1 VDPFAADVLI
11 CGAGPTGLMLAGELG
26 LAGVSTIVLERLAEP
41 MQQSRA
47 LGFSARAIE
56 EFDQRGLLPRFGP
69 FETIPVGHF
78 GGLSIDFTVL
88 EGGSYGARGIPQSR
102 TEAILAEWATGLG
115 ADLRRQH
122 ELVGLQADSN
132 GVTAEVKTPHGTR
145 RLRARYLVG
154 CDGSRSTVRE
164 LAGIEFRGTDPVI
177 EMWLAD
183 VRGPKLRPRFSGE
196 RVPGGMV
203 MVLPAGPD
211 VFRVGVYERKTG
223 PRHSDQPPSFGEVA
237 DAFERLTGE
246 DIHDAEPLWVS
257 WFTDSSKQAADYR
270 KGRIFLAGDAAHV
283 HLPIGAQGMS
293 GGIGD
298 AVNLGWKLAAAIQG
312 RAAPGLL
319 DSYHAERQ
327 PVGARVITNTLAQR
341 ILYLSGEEIE
351 PLRDLFTEL
360 LTYPAV
366 QRHLAGMVTG
376 QDIRYDLGDQDQHP
390 LIGRRLRDQ
399 ELIFWRGGKGML
411 FQKLH
416 TGRAVLL
423 DQTGNQDIRKAAEHW
438 QDVVDVLGATVPG
451 PCALA
456 GLDAV
461 LVRPDG
467 YVAWVS
473 TDDAGATGLAEAL
486 VRWFGRPSSSAYQQ
500 QAS

>member
-1 VDPFAADVLI
+1 
-11 CGAGPTGLMLAGELG
+11 
-26 LAGVSTIVLERLAEP
+26 
-41 MQQSRA
+41 
-47 LGFSARAIE
+47 
-56 EFDQRGLLPRFGP
+56 
-69 FETIPVGHF
+69 
-78 GGLSIDFTVL
+78 
-88 EGGSYGARGIPQSR
+88 
-102 TEAILAEWATGLG
+102 
-115 ADLRRQH
+115 
-122 ELVGLQADSN
+122 
-132 GVTAEVKTPHGTR
+132 
-145 RLRARYLVG
+145 
-154 CDGSRSTVRE
+154 
-164 LAGIEFRGTDPVI
+164 
-177 EMWLAD
+177 
-183 VRGPKLRPRFSGE
+183 
-196 RVPGGMV
+196 
-203 MVLPAGPD
+203 
-211 VFRVGVYERKTG
+211 
-223 PRHSDQPPSFGEVA
+223 
-237 DAFERLTGE
+237 
-246 DIHDAEPLWVS
+246 
-257 WFTDSSKQAADYR
+257 
-270 KGRIFLAGDAAHV
+270 
-283 HLPIGAQGMS
+283 
-293 GGIGD
+293 
-298 AVNLGWKLAAAIQG
+298 
-312 RAAPGLL
+312 
-319 DSYHAERQ
+319 
-327 PVGARVITNTLAQR
+327 VITNTLAQR

-423 DQTGNQDIRKAAEHW
+423 DQTGNQDIRNAAEHW

-486 VRWFGRPSSSAYQQ
+486 VRWFGRPSTIAHQQ